1 VRFWQKAKEKG
12 KAGEWGLSIVDSG
25 GKVNKFCNFCK
36 TRKLS
41 PSLLS
46 LTEFARFRVFNLILH
61 VIYLLTC
68 KII

>member
-12 KAGEWGLSIVDSG
+12 KTGEWGLSIVDSG

-46 LTEFARFRVFNLILH
+46 LTEFARF
-61 VIYLLTC
+61 
-68 KII
+68 